1 MSHLGTL
8 RDFRFEDTADDIR
21 GATLY
26 GRNDEKLG
34 KVDDVIFD
42 HASGELKYVVVDTGG
57 WLSSKKFLVPA
68 GRIRSRGDKEDE
80 YIVDLSKKQ
89 IENFPPYDESSL
101 NDEKRWG
108 EYERDY
114 RGAAKFEETGGVLH
128 QAGGTNILVPDALPS
143 EGSAPAG
150 TGRKPVSG
158 YKSPIHHHEVGM
170 MDTTPTAF
178 SHKQEDERLTFVPDA
193 IGADRGDI
201 KDKAIGSTQP
211 DARSTAG
218 SVADRSVGEAADVA
232 RSTRARDIVNRED
245 DRMHH
250 TDRGSKLSP
259 VEQTLEGDA
268 IFNSED
274 IRGRMHERG
283 NVHDADVPSY
293 STVGGMETQTSQGR
307 LPNYPDAG
315 QGQRWARFEENLRRQ
330 RPKIV
335 GRCNVCEEFQNRH
348 REDVA

>member
-1 MSHLGTL
+1 MKLS
-8 RDFRFEDTADDIR
+8 
-21 GATLY
+21 
-26 GRNDEKLG
+26 DE
-34 KVDDVIFD
+34 
-42 HASGELKYVVVDTGG
+42 
-57 WLSSKKFLVPA
+57 
-68 GRIRSRGDKEDE
+68 
-80 YIVDLSKKQ
+80 
-89 IENFPPYDESSL
+89 NSL

-283 NVHDADVPSY
+283 NVTVYSLSWSPDGRTLASASNDRTVRLWEASSDRELETLTGHTGAVYGVSWSPSGRMLASASQDRRPVQRVRGVPKQAQRRRRLS
-293 STVGGMETQTSQGR
+293 VGS
-307 LPNYPDAG
+307 
-315 QGQRWARFEENLRRQ
+315 
-330 RPKIV
+330 
-335 GRCNVCEEFQNRH
+335 
-348 REDVA
+348 